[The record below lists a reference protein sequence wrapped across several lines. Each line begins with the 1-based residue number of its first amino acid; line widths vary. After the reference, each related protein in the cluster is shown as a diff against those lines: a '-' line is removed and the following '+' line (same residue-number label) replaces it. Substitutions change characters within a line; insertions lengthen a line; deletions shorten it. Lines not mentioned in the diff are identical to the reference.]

1 MVRSLWDSETLTVR
15 VNLTIRFRDVISI
28 RQRHLTRP
36 VHPHPPP
43 PSPPVSFFQAQLK
56 EHRLWTICAASGVLA
71 SGATGAVYLKPA
83 EKLIVMETDS
93 GRRGWCLQLRRMSVG
108 TELSRFLAD
117 VPTVSLRD
125 WQDLAFQLLHVLLS
139 RVDVHR
145 QHRWDHNGWSTRFN
159 SNYLVF
165 SVRYTSLLMDWTSC
179 FWPVWFTCA
188 LIQQDLPKKK
198 KKIEIYSN
206 NISVGYIL
214 SFWVHWVFIHPMTT
228 NLGYLSF
235 WMWFSWRTFAL
246 TNGQMDVSNEVA
258 CQCIDPYYPLKRT
271 LISRTFMEV
280 HEVHIHDRG
289 Q

>member
-1 MVRSLWDSETLTVR
+1 MIYQVKVTSLPPVVRSLWDSETLTVR

-125 WQDLAFQLLHVLLS
+125 WQDSAFQLLRVLLS

-188 LIQQDLPKKK
+188 LIQQDLQKKK
-198 KKIEIYSN
+198 KKNRNLQQQHIC
-206 NISVGYIL
+206 G
-214 SFWVHWVFIHPMTT
+214 IHPEF
-228 NLGYLSF
+228 LGPLSVYTSDDNQPGIF
-235 WMWFSWRTFAL
+235 KFLDVIFLKNICINQRS
-246 TNGQMDVSNEVA
+246 NG
-258 CQCIDPYYPLKRT
+258 C
-271 LISRTFMEV
+271 F
-280 HEVHIHDRG
+280 
-289 Q
+289 